1 MKKSIVSLL
10 SLAVGAVLGGAVAG
24 GKMTQNLAKKQEMSD
39 KHLSLYLMMN
49 QWVRVKQEG
58 KRLETYFEKRAYYNI
73 AIYGMSYAGETL
85 LNELTGTNIH
95 VKYAIDKNSSKIYS
109 GVTVCSIDDVLGK
122 VDVVVVTAITYFD
135 EIRDI
140 LEDKVDCP
148 IISLE
153 DILYEI

>member
-1 MKKSIVSLL
+1 MKKSIISLL
-10 SLAVGAVLGGAVAG
+10 SLGVGTVLGGSVVG
-24 GKMTQNLAKKQEMSD
+24 GKMTQNLVKKQEMSD
-39 KHLSLYLMMN
+39 KHLSLFLMMN

-58 KRLETYFEKRAYYNI
+58 KGLETFFEKKDYYNI

-85 LNELTGTNIH
+85 LNELAETDIH

-109 GVTVCSIDDVLGK
+109 DVTVCSLDDDLEK
-122 VDVVVVTAITYFD
+122 VDAIVVTAITYYD
-135 EIRDI
+135 EIRDV

-153 DILYEI
+153 DILYEV